1 MHEGSSN
8 YLLTFTVMVTRT
20 YADDP
25 DDDDDEY
32 DDDEYDDD
40 DRCYAMLLGKYYY

>member
-20 YADDP
+20 YAHDP

-32 DDDEYDDD
+32 DDEYDDD
-40 DRCYAMLLGKYYY
+40 EYMMMMR